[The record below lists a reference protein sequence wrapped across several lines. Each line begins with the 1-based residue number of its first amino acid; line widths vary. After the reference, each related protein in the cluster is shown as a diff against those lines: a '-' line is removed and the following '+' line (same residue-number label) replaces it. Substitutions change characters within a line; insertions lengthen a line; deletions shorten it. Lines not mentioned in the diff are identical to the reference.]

1 MLASWALA
9 ESFAIQ
15 HIVAIQGEQSG
26 TSRDIEKGFLNVEI
40 DVLDRDCLHFLW
52 MEKPFLLNA
61 TIRHHLKRYEECDPE
76 FVQKLRDLFYVDDFV
91 GGGGVELADV
101 VELYSKG
108 PSSRPGPVLGHF
120 LFNVNF
126 SRHK

>member
-1 MLASWALA
+1 MLASWALT

-26 TSRDIEKGFLNVEI
+26 TSRDIEKGFLNVEV

-91 GGGGVELADV
+91 GGWSGVGRCCRAVPQDQ
-101 VELYSKG
+101 
-108 PSSRPGPVLGHF
+108 
-120 LFNVNF
+120 
-126 SRHK
+126 